1 MPREHVTLLDRAK
14 ADYFTASTF
23 IKMNVTDAVVDICA
37 YHCQQCI
44 EKVVKY
50 VILLEGKTY
59 TNDHRS
65 EEYLLDLDNVQIKTL
80 VEEVSSKID
89 TWATYIR
96 YAKTLL
102 SNKKSVEDILITCEA
117 LIEIAEKLTPKKD
130 SDSDFSP
137 SRYFT

>member
-1 MPREHVTLLDRAK
+1 
-14 ADYFTASTF
+14 
-23 IKMNVTDAVVDICA
+23 MNVTDAVVDICA

>member
-1 MPREHVTLLDRAK
+1 MD
-14 ADYFTASTF
+14 
-23 IKMNVTDAVVDICA
+23 ITDTVVDICA

-59 TNDHRS
+59 TPDHRS
-65 EEYLLDLDNVQIKTL
+65 EEYLLDLENTQIKTL

-89 TWATYIR
+89 TWATTIR

-102 SNKKSVEDILITCEA
+102 SNKKSVEEILATCES
-117 LIEIAEKLTPKKD
+117 LLEIAENMTPIQVAD
-130 SDSDFSP
+130 SAFSP
-137 SRYFT
+137 SRQFNQ